1 MKKMIVLLFA
11 GVLACISFPSGAA
24 SLKSELN
31 QSEVKEKIEVYYFH
45 FTRRCA
51 TCQAVE
57 TESKSALEALYP
69 SQLKN
74 GTISFKEV
82 NLDNKNSKP
91 AVEKAKAEGQS
102 LIILKGDKR
111 VDLTTKAFMYA
122 LSSPDKLQ
130 DEIKKAIDS
139 MLSAN

>member
-1 MKKMIVLLFA
+1 MKKMIVILFI
-11 GVLACISFPSGAA
+11 GVLACVSLPLGAVG
-24 SLKSELN
+24 SMTSEY

-69 SQLKN
+69 AQVKN
-74 GTISFKEV
+74 GSISFKEV
-82 NLDNKNSKP
+82 NLDDKGSKS

-122 LSSPDKLQ
+122 LSNPDKLQ
-130 DEIKKAIDS
+130 DEIKKTIDP
-139 MLSAN
+139 ML